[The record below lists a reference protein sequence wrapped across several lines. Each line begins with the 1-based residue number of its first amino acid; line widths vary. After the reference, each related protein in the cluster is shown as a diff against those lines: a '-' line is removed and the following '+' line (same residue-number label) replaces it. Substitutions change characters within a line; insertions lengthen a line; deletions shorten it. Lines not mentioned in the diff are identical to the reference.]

1 MDCLFY
7 EFHCGVFQ
15 YNNTTYNQ
23 IFEIGTVRTPNKFDT
38 FKSISGDYLS
48 TYFFLQISEPL

>member
-1 MDCLFY
+1 MNCPFY

-15 YNNTTYNQ
+15 YNNTAYYKL
-23 IFEIGTVRTPNKFDT
+23 FEIGAVSTSNKIDT
-38 FKSISGDYLS
+38 FKPISGDYLS